1 MANSKMLWGGRF
13 SATPKGAIRSFLS
26 SENISLDTRFLPYDI
41 EGSMAHV
48 CMLCKQGILKKQEA
62 APILRA
68 LLQLQARAG
77 KNELA
82 LDAEPEDVHMNV
94 EAEATKLT
102 PEAKKMHTARSR
114 NDQVSLDTRL
124 YLRHEMN
131 KTSRQLVLLVK
142 ELAFLS
148 KRKTIFP
155 SYTHMQ
161 IAQPITLSFYCR
173 AYADAFARDFS
184 RISECYCRINLNPL
198 GAGAVAGTTW
208 NIDREHTA
216 SLLGFSGV
224 QQSPL
229 DVVTSRGEM
238 EAELI
243 FALTMLLTHAG
254 RVAEDICLLSS
265 KRIAILSDSTSTGSS
280 MMPQKKNPD
289 PMELL
294 RGKTARMH
302 GLLMHSLS
310 LMKGLPSGYNMD
322 SQESKYAVMHALDT
336 AQECIPVLCEVLATI
351 DFDADAIKEELEK
364 GYACATELA
373 DLLARKGVPFRSAHE
388 ITGKLVK
395 GRIAKKKYL
404 SALAASEVSQL
415 AGVKITE
422 PELQAA
428 LNVDKTSR
436 MHSPISSDFIAP
448 LQKAIAEREERIL
461 AAKKLLEKEV
471 KQITG

>member
-1 MANSKMLWGGRF
+1 MANTKMLWGGRF
-13 SATPKGAIRSFLS
+13 SATPKGAVRAFLS
-26 SENISLDTRFLPYDI
+26 SENICLDARLVPYDI
-41 EGSMAHV
+41 EGSIAHV
-48 CMLCKQGILKKQEA
+48 AMLCKQGILKKQEA
-62 APILRA
+62 APILKA
-68 LLQLQARAG
+68 LSQLSSKSQ
-77 KNELA
+77 KNEFL
-82 LDAEPEDVHMNV
+82 LDAELEDVHMNV
-94 EAEATKLT
+94 EAETTKLT
-102 PEAKKMHTARSR
+102 QEAKKMHTARSR
-114 NDQVSLDTRL
+114 NDQVSVDTRL
-124 YLRHEMN
+124 YLRDEIN
-131 KTSRQLVLLVK
+131 KTSKSLILLIK
-142 ELAFLS
+142 EIAFLS

-161 IAQPITLSFYCR
+161 VAQPITLSFYCR
-173 AYADAFARDFS
+173 AYADAFTRDFS
-184 RISECYCRINLNPL
+184 RLSECYSRINLNPL

-216 SLLGFSGV
+216 KLLGFSGV

-243 FALTMLLTHAG
+243 FALTMLLTHTG
-254 RVAEDICLLSS
+254 RIAEDICFLSA
-265 KRIAILSDSTSTGSS
+265 KRLAILSDATSTGSS

-322 SQESKYAVMHALDT
+322 TQESNYAVMHALDT

-351 DFDADAIKEELEK
+351 DFDPEAIKEELEK

-395 GRIAKKKYL
+395 GCVAKRKYL
-404 SALAASEVSQL
+404 STLTANEVS
-415 AGVKITE
+415 AVSKVKISDS
-422 PELQAA
+422 ELKNV
-428 LNVDKTSR
+428 LNVDKTAR
-436 MHSPISSDFIAP
+436 MHSPISPEFISP
-448 LQKAIAEREERIL
+448 LQKAVSEREEKIS